1 LLFVLIAVFHKNT
14 PNTGCPVLGV
24 HIRADKFSKLPK
36 LEFFDTEGQKGR
48 GWKAHRQVYE

>member
-1 LLFVLIAVFHKNT
+1 MIGLERFSLYQNEDELKA
-14 PNTGCPVLGV
+14 GL
-24 HIRADKFSKLPK
+24 RADKFSKLPK

>member
-1 LLFVLIAVFHKNT
+1 MIGLERFSLYQNEDEL
-14 PNTGCPVLGV
+14 
-24 HIRADKFSKLPK
+24 RADKFSKLPK